1 MKIVNNGRVFLTDG
15 VIRRTLAAARALGK
29 EGVQV
34 TCGEE
39 TAANLTFLSR
49 HCDTRF
55 KYPSPRKKRDA
66 FVAAL
71 VAYLEQNP
79 HECLMPMEQDTLDI
93 ILSHR
98 AEFEALTRLPF
109 VDNAT
114 YQVFRDKAKTVQLA
128 EKIGVPH
135 PRTVMPQDVNNL
147 AEVVKGF
154 KFPLVIKPRGNWASR
169 GVHVVQDLAELE
181 KGFATVHAEFPYPL
195 IQEKIPPGEQFHVCC
210 LMDEN
215 SKLTAVCTQY
225 ELRHHPHFEGMGAS
239 TVQQSVDRPDLVDL
253 TVQLL
258 QANNW
263 YGVANSDIM
272 IDPRDGTPMLM
283 EVNPRFWGPL
293 QSSIH
298 AGVNFPHLLYR
309 LARGEKVTPVLDYKM
324 GVINRSFLPY
334 DIMHFFSNPNRL
346 KLEPS
351 FFDFFGEDVH
361 FDILSRH
368 DPLPVIGFGLTVGRY
383 LFDPE
388 MWSRLAH
395 MERAGA
401 LLARLFG
408 KENSS
413 QPTTFDLQDGEINKN
428 VT

>member
-1 MKIVNNGRVFLTDG
+1 MEIKNNGRVFLTDG

-29 EGVQV
+29 EGVKV

-39 TAANLTFLSR
+39 TSANLTFLSR
-49 HCDTRF
+49 YCNTRF
-55 KYPSPRKKRDA
+55 KYPSPRKKTEA
-66 FVAAL
+66 FVADL
-71 VAYLEQNP
+71 VAYLAQNP
-79 HECLMPMEQDTLDI
+79 HECLLPMEQDTLDI
-93 ILSHR
+93 ILNNR
-98 AEFEALTRLPF
+98 AEFEAVTRLPF

-114 YQVFRDKAKTVQLA
+114 YRVFRDKAKTIKLA
-128 EKIGVPH
+128 EKLGIPH
-135 PRTVMPQDVNNL
+135 PRTIMPQDASNL
-147 AEVVKGF
+147 VEEVKHL
-154 KFPLVIKPRGNWASR
+154 KFPVVIKPRGNWASR
-169 GVHVVQDLAELE
+169 GVQVAQDLAELE
-181 KGFATVHAEFPYPL
+181 KVFAEVHAEFPFPL
-195 IQEKIPPGEQFHVCC
+195 IQEKIPPGEQYHVCC

-215 SKLTAVCTQY
+215 ARLTAVCTQY

-239 TVQQSVDRPDLVDL
+239 TVQISVDRPDLVDL

-283 EVNPRFWGPL
+283 EINPRFWGPL

-309 LARGEKVTPVLDYKM
+309 LARGEKVTPVLDYKL

-334 DIMHFFSNPNRL
+334 DIMHFLSNPDRF

-351 FFDFFGEDVH
+351 FFDFFGENVH
-361 FDILSRH
+361 FDILSLK
-368 DPLPVIGFGLTVGRY
+368 DPMPVVGFGLTVGRY

-388 MWSRLAH
+388 VWARLAH
-395 MERAGA
+395 MERFGA
-401 LLARLFG
+401 FLAKLSG
-408 KENSS
+408 QEKTS
-413 QPTTFDLQDGEINKN
+413 QQNPFDLQDGEIEKN
-428 VT
+428 VS

>member
-1 MKIVNNGRVFLTDG
+1 MEIVNNGRVFLTDG

-29 EGVQV
+29 EGVRV

-39 TAANLTFLSR
+39 TAANLTFFSR
-49 HCDTRF
+49 YCHTRF
-55 KYPSPRKKRDA
+55 KYPSPRKKPEA

-79 HECLMPMEQDTLDI
+79 HECLLPMEQDTLDI
-93 ILSHR
+93 VLHHR
-98 AEFEALTRLPF
+98 EELEAVTRLPF

-114 YQVFRDKAKTVQLA
+114 YRVFRDKAKTVQLA
-128 EKIGVPH
+128 EKIGIPH
-135 PRTVMPQDVNNL
+135 PRTVFPQDVTNL
-147 AEVVKGF
+147 AEEVRYL
-154 KFPLVIKPRGNWASR
+154 KFPVVIKPRGNWASR
-169 GVHVVQDLAELE
+169 GVHVAQDLVELE
-181 KGFATVHAEFPYPL
+181 KVFAEVHAEFPFPL
-195 IQEKIPPGEQFHVCC
+195 IQEKIPPGEQYHVCC

-225 ELRHHPHFEGMGAS
+225 EHRHHPHFEGMGAS
-239 TVQQSVDRPDLVDL
+239 TVQESVDRPDLVDL

-298 AGVNFPHLLYR
+298 AGVNFPYLLYR
-309 LARGEKVTPVLDYKM
+309 LARGEKVAPVLDYKM

-334 DIMHFFSNPNRL
+334 DIMHFLSNPERF

-361 FDILSRH
+361 FDILSGH

-388 MWSRLAH
+388 VWARLAH
-395 MERAGA
+395 MERFGA
-401 LLARLFG
+401 FLAKLSRQEKNTQQIL
-408 KENSS
+408 
-413 QPTTFDLQDGEINKN
+413 FDLQDGEIEKN
-428 VT
+428 VS